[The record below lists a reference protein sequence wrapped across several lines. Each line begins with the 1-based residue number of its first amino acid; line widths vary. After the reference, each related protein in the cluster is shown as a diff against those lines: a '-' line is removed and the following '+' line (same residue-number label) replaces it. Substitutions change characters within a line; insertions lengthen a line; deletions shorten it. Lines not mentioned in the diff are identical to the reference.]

1 MQWMVFPRSQ
11 QYLNLVCPKYQKN
24 INKASQKENLREVSD
39 RNPPLYIE
47 KQQNTLI
54 IVCI

>member
-1 MQWMVFPRSQ
+1 MVFPRSQ